1 MTAGHFSRLTV
12 QLALAFVA
20 VAVAAVVASESI
32 AVLTVAASEKQ
43 LVSRQSMML
52 ADSVAVSSGLTY
64 APEGW
69 ARDLTPVIVTT
80 DRAGAGL
87 LVRNASGREVR
98 ASRGYD
104 RLPAQP
110 QYSAPVTV
118 GGRKVGSVTIRH
130 SNRGISAYTERFEAE
145 RWRARVTG
153 GAVGALLAVLVGLT
167 LGRRLTTPLR
177 SLLRAARAS
186 ARGDRSARVG
196 PVHGFSDVREVATTF
211 DQMADVLGRQDQLRR
226 NLVADVAHQLR
237 TPTAVLQAGTEA
249 MLDGLTPLTL
259 ANVESLQE
267 ETVRLGR
274 MIDDLQRLSA
284 AEAAAVQL
292 VSESHD
298 LATCASNAADSL
310 SDVFETSGVQL
321 QRRLGPA
328 TVRCDE
334 RRMHDVITNL
344 LTNAVK
350 FTPRGGQ
357 VIIGTHLRGATAV
370 LSVADTG
377 MGIPADELPHIAER
391 FFRGSGSSVFSGS
404 GIGLAIVDE
413 LVRAQDGTLE
423 VTSRPGDG
431 TDVVLTFPRNRADGS
446 QLQRGKRAVLSA
458 QNLCRLG
465 PRIRP
470 PLLLARTS
478 RI

>member
-52 ADSVAVSSGLTY
+52 ADSVAVSSALTY
-64 APEGW
+64 APQGW
-69 ARDLTPVIVTT
+69 ARDLTPVIVAT

-87 LVRNASGREVR
+87 LVTNASGQEVR
-98 ASRGYD
+98 ASRGYEQ
-104 RLPAQP
+104 LPAQP
-110 QYSAPVTV
+110 QYGAPITV
-118 GGRKVGSVTIRH
+118 GGRKVGSVTIRR
-130 SNRGISAYTERFEAE
+130 SNRGIGAYTARFEAE
-145 RWRARVTG
+145 RWRARITG

-186 ARGDRSARVG
+186 AKGDRSARVG

-237 TPTAVLQAGTEA
+237 TPTAILQAGTEA

-274 MIDDLQRLSA
+274 MIDDLQRCLRLKRRPSSLRPSLTISPPA
-284 AEAAAVQL
+284 RAMRP
-292 VSESHD
+292 
-298 LATCASNAADSL
+298 TASP
-310 SDVFETSGVQL
+310 TSSRAQ
-321 QRRLGPA
+321 
-328 TVRCDE
+328 
-334 RRMHDVITNL
+334 
-344 LTNAVK
+344 
-350 FTPRGGQ
+350 
-357 VIIGTHLRGATAV
+357 
-370 LSVADTG
+370 
-377 MGIPADELPHIAER
+377 
-391 FFRGSGSSVFSGS
+391 GSSSSAGS
-404 GIGLAIVDE
+404 
-413 LVRAQDGTLE
+413 
-423 VTSRPGDG
+423 
-431 TDVVLTFPRNRADGS
+431 PR
-446 QLQRGKRAVLSA
+446 
-458 QNLCRLG
+458 
-465 PRIRP
+465 
-470 PLLLARTS
+470 
-478 RI
+478 

>member
-1 MTAGHFSRLTV
+1 VTAGHFSRLTV
-12 QLALAFVA
+12 QLALAFAA

-43 LVSRQSMML
+43 LVTRQSMML
-52 ADSVAVSSGLTY
+52 ANSIAVSSALTY

-87 LVRNASGREVR
+87 LVRDASGREVR
-98 ASRGYD
+98 A
-104 RLPAQP
+104 QP
-110 QYSAPVTV
+110 QYSAPINV

-130 SNRGISAYTERFEAE
+130 SNRGISTYTKRFEAE
-145 RWRARVTG
+145 RWRARITG

-177 SLLRAARAS
+177 SLLRAARAR

-211 DQMADVLGRQDQLRR
+211 DQMADVLNRQDQLRR

-249 MLDGLTPLTL
+249 MLDGLVPLTL

-298 LATCASNAADSL
+298 LAACASNAADSL
-310 SDVFETSGVQL
+310 SDIFETSGVQL
-321 QRRLGPA
+321 QRRLGPV
-328 TVRCDE
+328 TVQCDQ
-334 RRMHDVITNL
+334 RRMHDIITNL

-370 LSVADTG
+370 LSVTDTG
-377 MGIPADELPHIAER
+377 MGIPADELPHVAER
-391 FFRGSGSSVFSGS
+391 FFRGSGSSVSPGS

-413 LVRAQDGTLE
+413 LVRAQRGTLE
-423 VTSRPGDG
+423 ISSGPGDG
-431 TDVVLTFPRNRADGS
+431 TEAVLTFPRTERDGS
-446 QLQRGKRAVLSA
+446 QPSAGSGRLYQRKITAA
-458 QNLCRLG
+458 
-465 PRIRP
+465 
-470 PLLLARTS
+470 
-478 RI
+478 